1 MKENIFTLDHFYDL
15 VDEKLGSEYRE
26 LLEGLVEEE
35 VDKATEQIQNNFDIL
50 YAGFAEFRRETN
62 FLEDEMGLEKAVQ
75 FREEYNI
82 DVSEQATA
90 CRLVE
95 KVYEKFYNP
104 QYDVDM
110 EVVKND

>member
-1 MKENIFTLDHFYDL
+1 MKENIFTIDHFYDL

-26 LLEGLVEEE
+26 LLEGFVHDE
-35 VDKATEQIQNNFDIL
+35 VNKATEQIKNNFDIL

-62 FLEDEMGLEKAVQ
+62 FLEDEMGLEKAVH
-75 FREEYNI
+75 FREEYDI

-95 KVYEKFYNP
+95 KVYEKFHNP
-104 QYDVDM
+104 KYDVNM
-110 EVVKND
+110 EVEKDV